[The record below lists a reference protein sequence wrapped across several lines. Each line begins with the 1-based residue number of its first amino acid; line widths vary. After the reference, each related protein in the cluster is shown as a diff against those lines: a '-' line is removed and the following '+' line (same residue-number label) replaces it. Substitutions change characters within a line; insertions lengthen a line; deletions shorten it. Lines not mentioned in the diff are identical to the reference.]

1 VVVPK
6 FCVLKLN
13 VLSLTLSLIAT
24 KWQK

>member
-13 VLSLTLSLIAT
+13 VLSLTSSLIAT